1 MNYKKINF
9 ESLKLDMDFTFLAI
23 PNLSTHGV
31 NGKKITVTANVID
44 IYGNPLPNLSIFV
57 SDNISEN
64 LKRVKIFGSDPNQ
77 EIPVIQQDDKEGFS
91 IKTDEH
97 GKVLFFIHPRQ
108 SLPVILDLYS
118 SVVGSTKIVPAKNA
132 VFIINNYP
140 DNMEVK
146 FDMPEILNFFGDY
159 LTSNGDYNFV
169 VDIQNYSGARRGDYI
184 LFFVNGEYTNHFI
197 RVVDNLNIFTKL
209 PYDIFK
215 KNVYS
220 NFFYVIVRD
229 SGDALEAKSVSLPL
243 TYQGGVIYKPAP
255 KVERNYA
262 TCIVYTSL
270 GVDGGVILPNCSAVN
285 YTAIRQYPNAP
296 KAGLYIEILGT
307 KDPGKEKDKVPLNIP
322 VTVNMYLNST
332 NKSYIKSYH
341 GKIKE
346 QPLETN
352 NKVAAVIHVPL
363 DDIINVKSYQ
373 DGRLGNIYFDYKF
386 YDGNDQ
392 YGEIWSA
399 SIETDIDD
407 D

>member
-1 MNYKKINF
+1 MNNINL
-9 ESLKLDMDFTFLAI
+9 ESLKLDMDFPFLTI
-23 PNLSTHGV
+23 SNSSTDSV
-31 NGKKITVTANVID
+31 NRKKITVTARVVD
-44 IYGNPLPNLSIFV
+44 IYGNPLRNISIFV
-57 SDNISEN
+57 SDSASNNFE
-64 LKRVKIFGSDPNQ
+64 RVKIYGPDQNQ
-77 EIPVIQQDDKEGFS
+77 EIHPTLQGGIEGFS

-97 GKVLFFIHPRQ
+97 GNVLFFIHPNKA
-108 SLPVILDLYS
+108 LPVVLNLYS
-118 SVVGSTKIVPAKNA
+118 NIIGSTKKMPAKHTI
-132 VFIINNYP
+132 FIVNNSL
-140 DNMEVK
+140 DNMETK
-146 FDMPEILNFFGDY
+146 FDMPEIINFFGEY
-159 LTSNGDYNFV
+159 LESDGPSEFDVEIPPYGSMF
-169 VDIQNYSGARRGDYI
+169 RDYI
-184 LFFVNGEYTNHFI
+184 LFFVNGEYTKYFT
-197 RVVDNLNIFTKL
+197 RVDHKDNTSTFTKL

-243 TYQGGVIYKPAP
+243 TYQGGVIYKPDP

-270 GVDGGVILPNCSAVN
+270 GVDGGAILPNGSEIN

-373 DGRLGNIYFDYKF
+373 DGGLGNIYFDYKF